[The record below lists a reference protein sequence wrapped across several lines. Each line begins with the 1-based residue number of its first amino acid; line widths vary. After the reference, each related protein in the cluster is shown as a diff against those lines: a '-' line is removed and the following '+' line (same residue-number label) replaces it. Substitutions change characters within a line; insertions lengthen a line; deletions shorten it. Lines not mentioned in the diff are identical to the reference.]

1 MATQRSNARHGI
13 EPEGRPVS
21 SARTNLSQDDE
32 KFMDGRNPDWEK
44 KIIQREDTNLTLP
57 EYKAT
62 NSLPLYTDD
71 SDEFYNAPV
80 ETAKELVTEVIHAR
94 DDPSLN
100 SWTFRVWFLGEYM
113 LSYGSPR

>member
-1 MATQRSNARHGI
+1 MATHRSVARQGI
-13 EPEGRPVS
+13 DPEDRSLS

-32 KFMDGRNPDWEK
+32 KFLDGKGSDWDR

-62 NSLPLYTDD
+62 NSLPVYNEDGE
-71 SDEFYNAPV
+71 EFYNAPV

-100 SWTFRVWFLGEYM
+100 AWTFRVWFLGV
-113 LSYGSPR
+113 